1 MNIYVLFAI
10 VVPVAMF
17 FSGFIIA
24 RQFRSLQNVP
34 FISLMFVK
42 YRWALS
48 ILTGIGV
55 STIFFLVALFDTT
68 FSAWDIVIFITMAS
82 VASAFY
88 YLGESIGWGNPTSVS
103 KNVAQVDQASID
115 ATFPENLIVEDL
127 LNSVKITIY
136 TKKRWGFFVMEVF
149 QWIVIGLC
157 LLPIAGL
164 AAISFLQNYLPE
176 SFRFLVWLV
185 VAGLVLYLLYTKF
198 MEALEFIFDK
208 EVIEV
213 DHLSVRIEKYGSKFS
228 SKKEFSAEN
237 IKGMTSMFSFGETNT
252 VIRRS
257 PFVNSNMPAFMMWHN
272 RGLKRYHAFGRA
284 VDLADAQRILEM
296 IYAKFPQYKG

>member
-1 MNIYVLFAI
+1 MNIYILFAI

-48 ILTGIGV
+48 ILMGIGV
-55 STIFFLVALFDTT
+55 STIFFLVALLDTT

-82 VASAFY
+82 VASTFY
-88 YLGESIGWGNPTSVS
+88 YLGESIGWGHPTSVS

-115 ATFPENLIVEDL
+115 TTFPENLIVEDL
-127 LNSVKITIY
+127 LNSVKMTIY

-149 QWIVIGLC
+149 QWMVIGLC
-157 LLPIAGL
+157 FLPIAGL

-208 EVIEV
+208 EIIEV

-237 IKGMTSMFSFGETNT
+237 IKGITSMFSFGETNA
-252 VIRRS
+252 VIKRS
-257 PFVNSNMPAFMMWHN
+257 PFANSNMPAFMMWHN
-272 RGLKRYHAFGRA
+272 RGLKR
-284 VDLADAQRILEM
+284 
-296 IYAKFPQYKG
+296 